1 MVLIYQHLL
10 APPQFLRCQL
20 GNRIPVVKTHRIR
33 TVSLNFDVG
42 LRYALRP
49 IETVFCG
56 SPINCSPPCSSFVVD
71 LRRDCRDS
79 VTAIVLA
86 GDVGGKDGLKNLH
99 VSVGVEKHWKGHD
112 SISHVLIASNPYR
125 YVVEL
130 DLESVSLPGIHMT
143 SASRTVIRLLKRIE
157 SLGLERNNTE
167 KVSTGSRQERLVLLA
182 LLLLRTPSPLM
193 RMCSPQSCDQSV
205 GERGLSLK
213 LAVWIGGNPVERN
226 VETELE
232 SLEIERRVCY
242 LATKGS
248 ERMRFETCPS
258 KKI

>member
-1 MVLIYQHLL
+1 M
-10 APPQFLRCQL
+10 
-20 GNRIPVVKTHRIR
+20 VKTHRIR
-33 TVSLNFDVG
+33 IVSLNFAVG

-71 LRRDCRDS
+71 LSRDCRDS

-130 DLESVSLPGIHMT
+130 DLESVSLPGIQ
-143 SASRTVIRLLKRIE
+143 SD
-157 SLGLERNNTE
+157 NTGYDECIKDCDKAVEKDRKLRPGKEQLE

-182 LLLLRTPSPLM
+182 LLLLCTPSPLM

-213 LAVWIGGNPVERN
+213 LTVWIGGNPVEGN

-258 KKI
+258 KKN